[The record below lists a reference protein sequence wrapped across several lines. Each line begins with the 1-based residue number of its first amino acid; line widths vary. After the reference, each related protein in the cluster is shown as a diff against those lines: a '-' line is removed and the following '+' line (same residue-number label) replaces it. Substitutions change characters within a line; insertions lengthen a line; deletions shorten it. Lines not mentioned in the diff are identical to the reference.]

1 MDVKRVVAYSTMVHV
16 GLMLVGL
23 GLVGIDARGFG
34 SSDITDTGMEHLFV
48 HGWSKGL
55 LFMVVG
61 VVLHS
66 VIVQDMRGT
75 GGMVASNGI
84 LGIGLV
90 ATWSVAGIGGSM
102 IGISKE
108 CVLGTLVMEFGWIGS
123 VIALLVVGSI
133 GYSIGITMSIVGLG
147 NNAWTTGGGLS
158 IGVWALLAYLGV
170 LVVVLPLG
178 AGYSVGM
185 GRESNIELLELLWC
199 NVGTGAIYKIDWLT
213 AIFVLS
219 VLLSMYVGRSKGSI
233 MGFNLVSDSIR
244 ALHWNRWHFDRLV
257 NSFALWLHAK
267 VLTRVV
273 IDVEYGWGLNTWFSG
288 WFALRL
294 KSTNVSVSALGIT
307 RDVAMTG
314 SRIGKG
320 LASVS
325 VNVIDLASGFVAI
338 ISSVLVVT
346 TSTLVGTSG
355 ISGIS
360 GVVVKVLAGLGV
372 SIRISD
378 MDDMNDMQG
387 LISLPDLVSITG
399 MHVNISISLSDMDD
413 MVVASALPS
422 CYRLAGTCGVRLSCI
437 NDIAGINCINGIAV
451 ISNVVVI
458 NVSNCLSSD
467 LQGILVGLGA
477 CRYGSGLGSGSAWYQ
492 CSSLMVVT
500 ARCIVGVRVM
510 TVGYALVGMKL
521 NACLSVING
530 AVMSVTIKVAV
541 GEVTSSVSA
550 LMLMSDSDL
559 PCAMDS
565 HGVNVSV
572 NVAGIGSVLS
582 GSVREG
588 LVSGIV
594 VLLGLEGLLLG
605 CYEGGITLVWLVVCM
620 DSVSMLLC
628 VWVYGKGVVVSRY
641 LMLQG
646 GLTCMLWLGL
656 TSGISTLV
664 GICWYMKLGV
674 GFGAFVLPG
683 LYGRLGAFGIITA
696 GVVGMVQLWVGVS
709 IGLHNDLWSPLVS
722 IFVGIS
728 GLALVSWIINGLVAN
743 VGSWRSYSLSV
754 STVVLGVTT
763 WLLGE
768 GLAGGLVLT
777 GLLVWVAMVLVTALR
792 PSVSSGPYGSLS
804 GVGVNPGVSGL
815 CTSSTLSLPVHTHN
829 NLRSTFGIPAL
840 SVGISV
846 LTSMISCIAVIMQI
860 WFMVAAL
867 LI

>member
-158 IGVWALLAYLGV
+158 LGVWSLLAYLGV

-185 GRESNIELLELLWC
+185 GRESNLELLELLWS
-199 NVGTGAIYKIDWLT
+199 NVGTGAISKIDWLT

-219 VLLSMYVGRSKGSI
+219 VLLSMYVGRCNGRI
-233 MGFNLVSDSIR
+233 LGFHLVSDSIR

-257 NSFALWLHAK
+257 NSLALWLHAK

-294 KSTNVSVSALGIT
+294 KSLSCSLNL
-307 RDVAMTG
+307 RP
-314 SRIGKG
+314 
-320 LASVS
+320 SVS
-325 VNVIDLASGFVAI
+325 VWYVSNVSSTAYAHGGLVLKDIGVTSEVVLTKVLGLVSASRSWYNMVVGNCGSNVLVLGIVEGVKVTKGTEMVKGANVTGSGSEGLSGSVSRGVMFSAFGLLNNVDIVSVLGIDSRSVKLESSVNSFGHYNITGSVTALRSLVRYAVSVESVKYNVNVISLGKRVTCFLVNVINSVYCTRSARCFSLLVLAANC
-338 ISSVLVVT
+338 
-346 TSTLVGTSG
+346 STLVSAP
-355 ISGIS
+355 S
-360 GVVVKVLAGLGV
+360 VLAASLGFCSSCLTCPVSLTGLTAVDGANGLTRLFGV
-372 SIRISD
+372 NVKIHGPCFL
-378 MDDMNDMQG
+378 N
-387 LISLPDLVSITG
+387 
-399 MHVNISISLSDMDD
+399 
-413 MVVASALPS
+413 VAALPS
-422 CYRLAGTCGVRLSCI
+422 CYRLAVTCGVRLSCI

-467 LQGILVGLGA
+467 LQGILVAVLPLGA
-477 CRYGSGLGSGSAWYQ
+477 CRYEPRLAARYGSGLGSGSAWYQ

-500 ARCIVGVRVM
+500 PRGIVGVRVM
-510 TVGYALVGMKL
+510 TVVYALVTIFDLVGMKF

-550 LMLMSDSDL
+550 LMLRSDSDL

-572 NVAGIGSVLS
+572 NVAGIGSVLGSYLRVLNNVSVINRSVTVKVINLGMLGSVVGISESVSRGVLMSVSIIEGANSSVNGSVSYNVGRSANRGAAVFLESVSRSVS
-582 GSVREG
+582 GSVSDNLG
-588 LVSGIV
+588 VKVIDAVKGIMNSGNVLKSGSVSRMSGMIS
-594 VLLGLEGLLLG
+594 VLLG
-605 CYEGGITLVWLVVCM
+605 
-620 DSVSMLLC
+620 
-628 VWVYGKGVVVSRY
+628 
-641 LMLQG
+641 
-646 GLTCMLWLGL
+646 
-656 TSGISTLV
+656 
-664 GICWYMKLGV
+664 
-674 GFGAFVLPG
+674 
-683 LYGRLGAFGIITA
+683 
-696 GVVGMVQLWVGVS
+696 
-709 IGLHNDLWSPLVS
+709 IG
-722 IFVGIS
+722 
-728 GLALVSWIINGLVAN
+728 
-743 VGSWRSYSLSV
+743 
-754 STVVLGVTT
+754 
-763 WLLGE
+763 
-768 GLAGGLVLT
+768 
-777 GLLVWVAMVLVTALR
+777 
-792 PSVSSGPYGSLS
+792 
-804 GVGVNPGVSGL
+804 
-815 CTSSTLSLPVHTHN
+815 
-829 NLRSTFGIPAL
+829 
-840 SVGISV
+840 
-846 LTSMISCIAVIMQI
+846 
-860 WFMVAAL
+860 
-867 LI
+867 